1 MRKLGHGEIK
11 KLAEVTLLVNSG
23 TGLQNCLVVAR
34 LSFLVLQQTVTGSLL
49 LARG

>member
-11 KLAEVTLLVNSG
+11 KLAEVTQLVNSG
-23 TGLQNCLVVAR
+23 TGLQNRLVIAK
-34 LSFLVLQQTVTGSLL
+34 LSLFIESLL